1 MRYLLIIFIFLLMI
15 PPHVSAELI
24 RKVEKDNKSKTILFL
39 SDGEEIARETVAPG
53 KQKTVSGEILD
64 GIYKEYSKNGTIK
77 YEWLYKSG
85 HLDGVSRE
93 LYDGRRP
100 KYEWS
105 YKNGTLDGPSRYYSS
120 FGHVVRERMYLLGAQ
135 DGLTREYYLNGKL
148 KTETMY
154 HENEKDGLQIEYY
167 KNGKVKYEKT
177 YKDDDL
183 VSTKL
188 FDEEGEPITILNL

>member
-1 MRYLLIIFIFLLMI
+1 MRPLFIIFIFLLMI
-15 PPHVSAELI
+15 PRYVSAELT
-24 RKVEKDNKSKTILFL
+24 RKVEKNNKSKMILFL
-39 SDGEEIARETVAPG
+39 LDGEEIARETVARG
-53 KQKTVSGEILD
+53 EKRIVSGKILD
-64 GIYKEYSKNGTIK
+64 GTYKEYSKQGILK

-85 HLDGVSRE
+85 RLDGVSRE

-105 YKNGTLDGPSRYYSS
+105 YKNGILDGPSLYYSS
-120 FGHVVRERMYLLGAQ
+120 FGYVVRERNYRSGFL

-148 KTETMY
+148 KTKTMY
-154 HENEKDGLQIEYY
+154 HENKKDGLQSEYY

-183 VSTKL
+183 ISTNL
-188 FDEEGEPITILNL
+188 FDEEGEPITTLNL